1 MFIEPKIGHIINSC
15 TKDEKLKKLK
25 DLNCKLLTEYPVVY
39 IHNWKDKNR
48 NKYSVY
54 IGETNDICRRT
65 EQHYEVL
72 KKNNTSWQKH
82 LNNAGLYIIGHE
94 HFNKSLTLDIENKLM
109 LYLTSID
116 TVENVCN
123 GRGNPQKEYYT
134 SDEFPD
140 IFSDIW
146 NKLHEY
152 NKDLFIDKNIIE
164 SSALFKA
171 SPFHKLTEEQ
181 LKIRN
186 NILEKLDIILEDA
199 EAKNKLIFVEGNPG
213 TGKTVLN
220 SSIFYELVLRNKEIN
235 ENIEN
240 GKTLNICMLVNH
252 DEQLKVYEQIIEKL
266 GKDFG
271 KVLKP
276 IKFLNYA
283 KDRTDLVDIVFV
295 DEAHL
300 LLTQST
306 QGYNKTN
313 KKCSNMLEDI
323 VKKAKVTIAMFDEN
337 QMLTTEQYLSDSD
350 INKFRNMSEF
360 PVIRLKTQ
368 LRINSS
374 KEVLDWI
381 NNFIENGIINELPTN
396 LGDYEIKFFDTPD
409 KLDEAIRNKANND
422 NTKLSRLIATYDW
435 NYDFKPKDI
444 SMVAEEASKYNC
456 VNIGD
461 WHMPWNNVIPHKS
474 DKKNDA
480 WAEQK
485 ETINE
490 VGSTFTIQGFDL
502 NYAGVILGP
511 SIKYENGKIVYDTSK
526 KAYDKMT
533 RKRTITEDVKQSF
546 AEKFSKNELRILMT
560 RGVNGLYIY
569 ACDENLRNYLMKLQ
583 KNKKCI
589 LY

>member
-1 MFIEPKIGHIINSC
+1 MFIESKIGHIVNSC

-39 IHNWKDKNR
+39 IHNWKDKNE

-54 IGETNDICRRT
+54 IGETNDIYRRT

-72 KKNNTSWQKH
+72 KKNNNSWQKN

-116 TVENVCN
+116 NVTKVCN

-140 IFSDIW
+140 IFNDIW

-186 NILEKLDIILEDA
+186 NILEKIDIILTDKK
-199 EAKNKLIFVEGNPG
+199 AKNKLIFVEGNPG

-220 SSIFYELVLRNKEIN
+220 SSIFYELVLKNKEIN

-252 DEQLKVYEQIIEKL
+252 DEQLKVYDQIIEKL
-266 GKDFG
+266 GKNFG
-271 KVLKP
+271 MVLKP

-283 KDRTDLVDIVFV
+283 KDKTDLVDIVFV

-300 LLTQST
+300 LLTRST
-306 QGYNKTN
+306 RFYNKNN
-313 KKCSNMLEDI
+313 KKCNNMLEDI

-360 PVIRLKTQ
+360 PVIRLETQ

-381 NNFIENGIINELPTN
+381 NNFIENGIINELPTD
-396 LGDYEIKFFDTPD
+396 LGNYEIKFFDTPD

-422 NTKLSRLIATYDW
+422 KTKLSRLIATYDW
-435 NYDFKPKDI
+435 DYDKNKDI

-474 DKKNDA
+474 SNKNDT

-526 KAYDKMT
+526 KVFRKMIET
-533 RKRTITEDVKQSF
+533 RTITKNVKQSF

-583 KNKKCI
+583 KK
-589 LY
+589 